1 MATLEITFYGKEI
14 YIKKNFLFFSSGD
27 GYGWKKK
34 KKFRK
39 INYGRLFDKNTVSSK
54 NFNFKT
60 KANRTYHAAWKNF
73 PSSIFF
79 QNQQRRKLEFSF
91 ELQVRFWGRG
101 RVKRPSTP
109 FQCLQCYLI
118 LLSIS
123 VRSCFLYRT
132 ENPPPVNITSTV
144 IR

>member
-14 YIKKNFLFFSSGD
+14 YIKKNFQWRWVRGI
-27 GYGWKKK
+27 GKKKK

-91 ELQVRFWGRG
+91 ELQVRFKGG
-101 RVKRPSTP
+101 G
-109 FQCLQCYLI
+109 
-118 LLSIS
+118 
-123 VRSCFLYRT
+123 
-132 ENPPPVNITSTV
+132 
-144 IR
+144 